1 MELIIKENVELI
13 FEKKKNLVEILKV
26 GSKIHL
32 VVDCCDIRCW
42 FKDFLI
48 KLERLIESIKN
59 ENLNED
65 QKLTF
70 HNLCSLYQEAFLAT
84 DQIIKKFNFDDLSIE
99 TIKLAFFLKLKKLIV

>member
-1 MELIIKENVELI
+1 M
-13 FEKKKNLVEILKV
+13 
-26 GSKIHL
+26 
-32 VVDCCDIRCW
+32 

-48 KLERLIESIKN
+48 ELERLIESVEN

-99 TIKLAFFLKLKKLIV
+99 TINFFFFFLIE

>member
-1 MELIIKENVELI
+1 MESIIKENVELI
-13 FEKKKNLVEILKV
+13 FEKKLNLVQILKV

-32 VVDCCDIRCW
+32 VVGCCDIRCW

-48 KLERLIESIKN
+48 KLERLIESIEN

-65 QKLTF
+65 QKF

-84 DQIIKKFNFDDLSIE
+84 DQVIKKFNFDDLSRE
-99 TIKLAFFLKLKKLIV
+99 TIKLPFFFEIEKIV

>member
-1 MELIIKENVELI
+1 MESIIKENVELI
-13 FEKKKNLVEILKV
+13 FEKKLNLVQILKV

-32 VVDCCDIRCW
+32 VVGCCDIRCW
-42 FKDFLI
+42 FKYFLI
-48 KLERLIESIKN
+48 KLERLIESIEN

-84 DQIIKKFNFDDLSIE
+84 DQVIKKFNFDDLSRE
-99 TIKLAFFLKLKKLIV
+99 TIKLPFFLKLKK